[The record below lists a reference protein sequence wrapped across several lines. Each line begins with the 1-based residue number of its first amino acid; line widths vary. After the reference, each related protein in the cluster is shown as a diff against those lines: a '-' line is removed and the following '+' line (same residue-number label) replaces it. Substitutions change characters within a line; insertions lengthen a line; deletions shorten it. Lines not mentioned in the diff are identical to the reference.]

1 MSFGPAKWL
10 TLGALYVLGA
20 QGAVA
25 VQQAAFSRAGW
36 LADLEVV
43 RAAFA
48 TKYPDLEWEVF
59 ERGVNLNHVFDG
71 ARAGIERANSDSE
84 AERVFDQ
91 LAHQF
96 GNRHVRF
103 RWPEAARNP
112 EVSPDTPLCGRL
124 GYDERMQAQPVAM
137 LIPGIER
144 LSPQPSTEFP
154 SGTLR
159 VDKHLLGVLK
169 IPLFS
174 PEGFPALCQQAV
186 LTLRINTHE
195 RCDAGCGDRIE
206 AAAAGQLTLDLART
220 LAAIRASGADTL
232 LIDISGNGGGSE
244 WAEAAARMVTE
255 KRLNGIPTYFARGEH
270 WATRFAHWESELRRS
285 AASAEGTD
293 RALLTQ
299 LADEVAQRRVEA
311 LTPCPTDALWKG
323 EHPPCNLMGDAFFS
337 TGLLQAANRAD
348 LVGKPWGGL
357 LFSPMQY
364 PYSEGIWRG
373 PLIVAIDGGTGSA
386 ASQFAAELQDNR
398 AAILIGSTAPAGCG
412 HTDGGTPTLL
422 PHSQGVLE
430 LPDCERIRVG
440 GHNLADGVR
449 PDIQVEFSDGEA
461 PQPRARRLMPA
472 ITHATAAMTQRNP

>member
-1 MSFGPAKWL
+1 MSLSPVKWL
-10 TLGALYVLGA
+10 TFGALYVLGA
-20 QGAVA
+20 SAAGAG
-25 VQQAAFSRAGW
+25 QQEAFSRAGW
-36 LADLEVV
+36 LADLAVV
-43 RAAFA
+43 RSAFA

-71 ARAGIERANSDSE
+71 ARGGIERANSDSE

-103 RWPEAARNP
+103 RWPETARSP
-112 EVSPDTPLCGRL
+112 EVSPDTPVCGRL
-124 GYDERMQAQPVAM
+124 GYDERMQAPPGAT
-137 LIPGIER
+137 LIPGFEP

-159 VDKHLLGVLK
+159 VGKHLLGVLK

-174 PEGFPALCQQAV
+174 PQGFPALCQQAV
-186 LTLRINTHE
+186 LTLGINTHD
-195 RCDAGCGDRIE
+195 RCDGRCADRIE
-206 AAAAGQLTLDLART
+206 AAAARQLTFDLART

-270 WATRFAHWESELRRS
+270 WAVRFTHWESELRRS
-285 AASAEGTD
+285 AASAQGAD

-299 LADEVAQRRVEA
+299 LAEEVAQRRAQA
-311 LTPCPTDALWKG
+311 LTPCPTDALWEG

-348 LVGKPWGGL
+348 LVGKPWGEL
-357 LFSPMQY
+357 VFSPLQY
-364 PYSEGIWRG
+364 PYHEGIWRG

-422 PHSQGVLE
+422 LHSRGVLE

-440 GHNLADGVR
+440 GQNLADGVR
-449 PDIQVEFSDGEA
+449 PDIQVEFSDGEPA
-461 PQPRARRLMPA
+461 QARARRLMPA
-472 ITHATAAMTQRNP
+472 IVQATDQMSQRNP

>member
-1 MSFGPAKWL
+1 MSLSPAKWL
-10 TLGALYVLGA
+10 TFGALYVLGA
-20 QGAVA
+20 SAAGAG
-25 VQQAAFSRAGW
+25 QHEAFSRAGW

-43 RAAFA
+43 RSAFA

-71 ARAGIERANSDSE
+71 ARRGIERANSNSE

-103 RWPEAARNP
+103 RWPEAARSS
-112 EVSPDTPLCGRL
+112 EVSPDTPICGRL
-124 GYDERMQAQPVAM
+124 GYDERMQAPPVAT
-137 LIPGIER
+137 LIPGFEP
-144 LSPQPSTEFP
+144 LSPQPSKEFR

-159 VDKHLLGVLK
+159 VGKHLLGVLK

-174 PEGFPALCQQAV
+174 PEGFPTLCQQAV
-186 LTLRINTHE
+186 LTLGIKTHD
-195 RCDAGCGDRIE
+195 RCDGNCADRIE
-206 AAAAGQLTLDLART
+206 AAAARQLTLDFART

-270 WATRFAHWESELRRS
+270 WAVRFAHWESELRRS
-285 AASAEGTD
+285 AASAQGTD

-299 LADEVAQRRVEA
+299 LAEEVAQRRAQA
-311 LTPCPTDALWKG
+311 LTPCPTDALWEG

-348 LVGKPWGGL
+348 LVGKPWGEL
-357 LFSPMQY
+357 VFSPLQY
-364 PYSEGIWRG
+364 PYHEGIWRG
-373 PLIVAIDGGTGSA
+373 PLIVGIDGGTGSA

-422 PHSQGVLE
+422 PHSRGVLE

-440 GHNLADGVR
+440 GQNLADGVR
-449 PDIQVEFSDGEA
+449 PDIQVELSNGEPA
-461 PQPRARRLMPA
+461 QARARRLMPA
-472 ITHATAAMTQRNP
+472 IVQATDQMSQRNP

>member
-1 MSFGPAKWL
+1 MSLSPTKWL

-20 QGAVA
+20 SAAGAG
-25 VQQAAFSRAGW
+25 QQEAFSRAGW

-43 RAAFA
+43 RSAFA

-59 ERGVNLNHVFDG
+59 ERGVNLKRVFSE
-71 ARAGIERANSDSE
+71 ARAGIELANSDSE
-84 AERVFDQ
+84 AERVFDH

-103 RWPEAARNP
+103 RWPEAGRGP
-112 EVSPDTPLCGRL
+112 EVSPDTPVCGRL
-124 GYDERMQAQPVAM
+124 GYDERMQAPPVAA
-137 LIPGIER
+137 LIPGFEP

-159 VDKHLLGVLK
+159 VGKHLLGVLK

-174 PEGFPALCQQAV
+174 PQGFPALCQQAV
-186 LTLRINTHE
+186 LTLGINTHD
-195 RCDAGCGDRIE
+195 RCDASCADRTE
-206 AAAAGQLTLDLART
+206 AAAARQLTLDLART

-270 WATRFAHWESELRRS
+270 WAVRFTHWESELRRS
-285 AASAEGTD
+285 AASAQGAD
-293 RALLTQ
+293 RALLSQ
-299 LADEVAQRRVEA
+299 LAEEVAQRRAQA
-311 LTPCPTDALWKG
+311 LTPCPTDALWEGK
-323 EHPPCNLMGDAFFS
+323 HPPCNLMGEGFFS

-348 LVGKPWGGL
+348 LVGKPWGEL
-357 LFSPMQY
+357 VFSPLQY
-364 PYSEGIWRG
+364 PYQDGIWRG

-422 PHSQGVLE
+422 PHSRGVLE

-440 GHNLADGVR
+440 GQNLADGVR
-449 PDIQVEFSDGEA
+449 PDIHVEFSDGEPA
-461 PQPRARRLMPA
+461 QARARRLMPA
-472 ITHATAAMTQRNP
+472 IVQATEQMSQRNR